1 MGAEGPKSKKTST
14 TTQTSILPLGAV
26 ATLLVALVIFTK
38 VYFNG
43 ESEVPKLK
51 PKEQAKLEKRL
62 KEIDDS
68 EQYALVAGINGS
80 YPCLHSGQTA
90 YYLNTGEVWKYGVTS
105 KGQFRRYTE
114 AFLFKNKVS
123 YIVEFKGN
131 IAECLK
137 MEQIKLYSYPFLPEN
152 LARPPEV
159 RLPRPPYNPI
169 MR

>member
-1 MGAEGPKSKKTST
+1 MGAEKPEVRKPK
-14 TTQTSILPLGAV
+14 TQTSILTLVGG

-38 VYFNG
+38 VYSNG
-43 ESEVPKLK
+43 ESEAPKLK

-68 EQYALVAGINGS
+68 EQYALVAGINGW
-80 YPCLHSGQTA
+80 YPCLHSGRTA

-105 KGQFRRYTE
+105 KGQFGRYSE
-114 AFLFKNKVS
+114 DFLFNNKVS

-152 LARPPEV
+152 LTRSPEE

>member
-1 MGAEGPKSKKTST
+1 MGAEKPKSGKTSA
-14 TTQTSILPLGAV
+14 TTQKSILPLGAV
-26 ATLLVALVIFTK
+26 ATLLIALVIFTK

-43 ESEVPKLK
+43 ENEDPKLK

-68 EQYALVAGINGS
+68 EQYALVAGVNGW
-80 YPCLHSGQTA
+80 YPCLHSGRTG
-90 YYLNTGEVWKYGVTS
+90 YYLYTGEVWKYGVTS
-105 KGQFRRYTE
+105 KGQFGRYTE
-114 AFLFKNKVS
+114 SFLFKNKVS

-137 MEQIKLYSYPFLPEN
+137 MEQIKLYNYPFLPEN
-152 LARPPEV
+152 LARPPEE